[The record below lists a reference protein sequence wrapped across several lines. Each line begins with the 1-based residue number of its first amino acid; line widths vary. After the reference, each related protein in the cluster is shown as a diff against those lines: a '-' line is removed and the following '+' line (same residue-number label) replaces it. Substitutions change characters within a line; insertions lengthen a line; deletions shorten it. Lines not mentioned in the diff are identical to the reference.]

1 MLTPYDVT
9 ERTLPKTR
17 LEEWAKLESKS
28 DATEHDLL
36 RGHEDHVPSHSW
48 NSAVLALLHVVQFI
62 VSNKTES

>member
-36 RGHEDHVPSHSW
+36 RGCESLGPNYSW
-48 NSAVLALLHVVQFI
+48 NSILLSLLHVVHFI
-62 VSNKTES
+62 MSNKTES